1 MTTLYVDSSAWGKLV
16 KEEPESA
23 AFAGYV
29 DGLLDDGDNVV
40 SSALLVTEMG
50 RLAERFDV
58 DRAVLADVLDQVNIF
73 TPDLSIYR
81 DAGRLAGTDLRSLD
95 ALHLAHCLA
104 LDADLFASYDARQLS
119 AARALGIRTVSP
131 GTV

>member
-1 MTTLYVDSSAWGKLV
+1 MTTLYVDTSAWGKLV

-29 DGLLDDGDNVV
+29 DGLLDAGNDVI
-40 SSALLVTEMG
+40 SSALLATEMG
-50 RLAERFDV
+50 RLAERFNI
-58 DRAVLADVLDQVNIF
+58 DRTVLADVLDQVNIF
-73 TPDLSIYR
+73 TPDFSIYR

-95 ALHLAHCLA
+95 ALHLAHCIA
-104 LDADLFASYDARQLS
+104 LDADLFASYDSRQLS

-131 GTV
+131 GTA